1 MNLNGQISHLKL
13 TSLAYKSVSV
23 HSHEPPYFIRL
34 FMWLYRMIVN
44 VQFRCFFLARVTV
57 LDKTIDGFLVQ
68 AARNCLI
75 NEHNVV
81 KVSDFG
87 MTRYETQYVNVL
99 RKHFHLSTALSIPF
113 SLPVLLLQVCS
124 G

>member
-1 MNLNGQISHLKL
+1 MFNSG
-13 TSLAYKSVSV
+13 V
-23 HSHEPPYFIRL
+23 
-34 FMWLYRMIVN
+34 
-44 VQFRCFFLARVTV
+44 FLARVTV
-57 LDKTIDGFLVQ
+57 LDKIIDGFLVQ

-87 MTRYETQYVNVL
+87 MTRYETQYVNVF
-99 RKHFHLSTALSIPF
+99 RKRFQLCTALSILF
-113 SLPVLLLQVCS
+113 SLPVVLLQVCS